1 MTVKTYS
8 ICYLYASVLTGQLN
22 FLFSCSSK
30 MDMILAFPDM
40 FLILDWAKIDFFVN
54 LVLLLFGI
62 TNL

>member
-1 MTVKTYS
+1 
-8 ICYLYASVLTGQLN
+8 
-22 FLFSCSSK
+22 